1 MSDISTI
8 AASNGLAQMMQMQQ
22 RQPEPPLKDAVD
34 GMSEEDKSSFDTKME
49 SFSKEQM
56 MYFMSLM
63 VSNESEISEMSQEEA
78 STAILELMDTASS
91 IEDLSE
97 VEGLDALDALA
108 DEMPPAPPGGM
119 PPPPPPSQ
127 EAEDP
132 LSSLT
137 EENMSTFLE
146 MIEAMSDEQKLEFG
160 SLLMDS
166 KEELSNLDA
175 EEAADMVL
183 SLLEEASTT
192 VTNASTQDAM
202 QNFRS
207 GGSFLDIYS

>member
-1 MSDISTI
+1 MSDISTV
-8 AASNGLAQMMQMQQ
+8 AASSGFIQMMQMQQ

-34 GMSEEDKSSFDTKME
+34 GMNEEDKSTFDSNIE

-63 VSNESEISEMSQEEA
+63 ASNESEISEMSQEEA
-78 STAILELMDTASS
+78 STAILELMETASS

-108 DEMPPAPPGGM
+108 DEIPPPPGGM
-119 PPPPPPSQ
+119 PPPPPSGG
-127 EAEDP
+127 EAQDP
-132 LSSLT
+132 LASLT

-146 MIEAMSDEQKLEFG
+146 MIDAMSDEQKLEFG
-160 SLLMDS
+160 SLLMES
-166 KEELSNLDA
+166 KEDLSSLNA
-175 EEAADMVL
+175 EEAAEMVL

-192 VTNASTQDAM
+192 VTNSSTQTAM
-202 QNFRS
+202 QNFRP